1 MPNILTA
8 ASVLQCIH
16 GGSVKVQASQSKLQV
31 DGQAAL
37 LQSDLLAATVSN
49 CPNTNAAAGQTPCLK
64 VTSIL
69 SGLST
74 DLLVDGQPVM
84 LENATGLTN
93 ATPPLPVM
101 WQVQAAGQTKLT
113 AQ

>member
-1 MPNILTA
+1 MPNVLTEA
-8 ASVLQCIH
+8 AVLQCVH
-16 GGSVKVQASQSKLQV
+16 GGSVKVQASQHKLKV
-31 DGQAAL
+31 DGKAVL
-37 LQSDLLAATVSN
+37 LQSDLLAATVSQ
-49 CPNTNAAAGQTPCLK
+49 CPNTDTTKGQTPCLK

-74 DLLVDGQPVM
+74 NLMVDGQPAM
-84 LENATGLTN
+84 LENASGLTN

-101 WQVQAAGQTKLT
+101 WQAQSAGQSKLA

>member
-1 MPNILTA
+1 MPNVLTESA
-8 ASVLQCIH
+8 VLQCAH
-16 GGSVKVQASQSKLQV
+16 GGSVKVQAGQQKLKV
-31 DGQAAL
+31 DGKAVL

-49 CPNTNAAAGQTPCLK
+49 CPNTNAAAGQAPCLK

-101 WQVQAAGQTKLT
+101 WQVQAAGQSKLA